1 LDWRELSSWFVI
13 SDPADPQLN
22 MGGML
27 DELLTAGSETV
38 SFLVDMLFG
47 GRVGAGVLAFVGE
60 GDGNNVGACIG

>member
-1 LDWRELSSWFVI
+1 
-13 SDPADPQLN
+13 